1 MLTRSYRMMH
11 IGQRLLLMLVGL
23 LSLLSSSARCQS
35 AEGPR
40 QNTRSISTA
49 RVDHAPAL
57 DGTLQDP
64 LWQQAASIVEF
75 HQREPFEKERA
86 TENTE
91 VKVLYDR
98 RFLYF
103 GIQCFDRDHKGIVA
117 TELRRDA
124 DFSVDDNFT
133 ILLSPRN
140 DKRNAYTFTVNPLGT
155 QFDALISDEG
165 RVNDPNWD
173 GIWRSNAQ
181 VTSDGWT
188 ATIAIPFSTLNFKT
202 SDNVT
207 VGINFR
213 RFIRRKNEEDL
224 WQSYLRIY
232 GIERVSESGELT
244 DLKEIGSGRLL
255 IIKPYLLGGVKS
267 DSQAGTKALHTGGLD
282 IKYGLRSN
290 LVANLTVNTD
300 FADADVDPVQFNI
313 TPFKIFI
320 PEKRPFFLENSG
332 VFQFGSENNQLF
344 FSRQVG
350 IDPLSGQQ
358 VPLDVGAKL
367 TGSIGDY
374 DVGVLDAKTR
384 SSGPNPFANYFVA
397 RVKRKILSESYIGG
411 IYIDKESGNTQ
422 DSFNRSAGLDGSFIL
437 FKKLTLSAYFAK
449 TFAFDPQLRGKDW
462 SDYFGASYRSNLV
475 QANFFHSTVQPN
487 FNPEVGFVDRT
498 DIITN
503 FVEVQLAPRPK
514 HGPVREYNF
523 LGFYSRQ
530 PDTHGVLQTQEW
542 QTTFR
547 ANFHNGAYTDDDLF
561 DNFIQRLSSPF
572 NIFKNVFIPAGI
584 YHFDRHQFTYGSD
597 RSKRFFYSFF
607 ERFGTFYN
615 GRLNEFRV
623 RTSYR
628 PTAKISLAA
637 VETWDRFRFGN
648 GIFNVH
654 IGSINTSYSFNRF
667 LTTSFLVQVNSIEK
681 NPVSANFRLR
691 YNYRPDSDLF
701 IIYNIGSQFNSI
713 AAGNPVLSREQ
724 RFTVKYTYSF
734 FK

>member
-1 MLTRSYRMMH
+1 MHAIESLELTF
-11 IGQRLLLMLVGL
+11 IA
-23 LSLLSSSARCQS
+23 LSILFSISARGQS
-35 AEGPR
+35 VEARTQG
-40 QNTRSISTA
+40 TRSISAA
-49 RVDHAPAL
+49 RVDHEPAL
-57 DGTLQDP
+57 DGTLRDT
-64 LWQQAASIVEF
+64 LWQQGVIVAEF
-75 HQREPFEKERA
+75 HQREPFEKELA
-86 TENTE
+86 TEKTE
-91 VKVLYDR
+91 VRVLYDR

-103 GIQCFDRDHKGIVA
+103 GVHCFDSEPKAIVA
-117 TELRRDA
+117 SELRRDA
-124 DFSVDDNFT
+124 DSSVDDNFT
-133 ILLSPRN
+133 ILLSPKN
-140 DKRNAYTFTVNPLGT
+140 DKRNGYTFTVNPLGT

-188 ATIAIPFSTLNFKT
+188 ATLAIPFSTLNFKT

-213 RFIRRKNEEDL
+213 RFIRRKNEEVL

-232 GIERVSESGELT
+232 GLERVSESGELT

-255 IIKPYLLGGVKS
+255 IIKPYLLGGVRS
-267 DSQAGTKALHTGGLD
+267 NSQTGTTAQHTGGVD

-300 FADADVDPVQFNI
+300 FADADVDPVQFNL

-332 VFQFGSENNQLF
+332 VFQFGSDTNQLF
-344 FSRQVG
+344 FSRQIG

-358 VPLDVGAKL
+358 VPLDAGAKL

-374 DVGVLDAKTR
+374 DVGVLDVKSR
-384 SSGPNPFANYFVA
+384 SSGPNPFANYLVA
-397 RVKRKILSESYIGG
+397 RVKRKLLSESYIGG

-422 DSFNRSAGLDGSFIL
+422 DGFNRSAGLDGSFIL
-437 FKKLTLSAYFAK
+437 FKKLTLSGYFAK
-449 TFAFDPQLRGKDW
+449 TFSFDPQLRGKDW

-487 FNPEVGFVDRT
+487 FNPQVGFVDRT
-498 DIITN
+498 DIVTN
-503 FVEVQLAPRPK
+503 FAEVQLAPRPK
-514 HGPVREYNF
+514 NGPVREYNF

-561 DNFIQRLSSPF
+561 DNFIQRLLSPF
-572 NIFKNVFIPAGI
+572 NIFKNVVIPAGI

-597 RSKRFFYSFF
+597 LSKRFVYSFF

-615 GRLNEFRV
+615 GTLNEFRV

-628 PTAKISLAA
+628 PTSKISIAA
-637 VETWDRFRFGN
+637 VETWDRFRFDN

-654 IGSINTSYSFNRF
+654 VGSINTSYSLNRF

-681 NPVSANFRLR
+681 NPVSASFRLR